1 MPRCLREVLVCLL
14 VAALT
19 GCSGDGPTAPPS
31 KTPAVA
37 SIEVAPASVSSPE
50 GETVAFRALVRNAQG
65 EEIPATGVR
74 WRSSDP
80 LIAQVDANGVATA
93 RTKHGTTQIIA
104 ELGGKQGAGAL
115 TSQARCASPAP
126 VEDSGTAAVPSMIV
140 VFKSSVKPRVQ
151 TLELVQK
158 YGFQVVHFYEAAL
171 PGFSA
176 RLPYSTIAQLRC
188 EPTVSYLQF
197 DSLLFPD

>member
-1 MPRCLREVLVCLL
+1 MPRLLREVLVLI
-14 VAALT
+14 VIAGLT
-19 GCSGDGPTAPPS
+19 ACSGDGPTAPPS
-31 KTPAVA
+31 PTAGVA

-50 GETVAFRALVRNAQG
+50 GETVTFRALVRNAQG
-65 EEIPATGVR
+65 EEIQATGVR

-80 LIAQVDANGVATA
+80 LTAQVDANGGATA
-93 RTKHGTTQIIA
+93 RTKYGTTQIIA
-104 ELGGKQGAGAL
+104 ELGGKQGVGAL
-115 TSQARCASPAP
+115 TSTARCASPAL
-126 VEDSGTAAVPSMIV
+126 VEGSGTAAVPSMIV

-176 RLPYSTIAQLRC
+176 KLPYSTIAQLRC
-188 EPTVSYLQF
+188 EPAVSYLQF